1 MHPNTDTI
9 DRVQALRTNH
19 SILRTD
25 SPPASRRD
33 DPEYHNIH
41 NIRLNIHNIRPSH
54 AFNFPIPTYGALII

>member
-9 DRVQALRTNH
+9 DRFQALQTNH
-19 SILRTD
+19 SV
-25 SPPASRRD
+25 PAVRSASCRD